1 MCLQMLSTAVA
12 AVSLHHGLKHSCTRA
27 LCSCGHGS
35 QACIGATCQL
45 THLLPLTCST
55 TSPSPRFLDRQGW
68 VSIMACHA
76 LSASGAH
83 TRTISFL
90 HTCAHKLT
98 QSTCCALQ
106 VQHACICMSFRRLTI
121 RGFLRL
127 IPSGS
132 WSRCTQQPGAPRAGI
147 HSGQGHLLFTLLAV
161 FPRPQGHPA
170 TAPLAPQRFQVT
182 PFQ

>member
-1 MCLQMLSTAVA
+1 MVTLSLCSQMLSTAVA

-27 LCSCGHGS
+27 LCSCGRGS

-76 LSASGAH
+76 LSGSGAH
-83 TRTISFL
+83 TRTTSFL
-90 HTCAHKLT
+90 HSCAHKLT
-98 QSTCCALQ
+98 QSTCYALQ

-121 RGFLRL
+121 RGFFSCCWCLLSSSQRTSHAAS
-127 IPSGS
+127 PFFS
-132 WSRCTQQPGAPRAGI
+132 CGI
-147 HSGQGHLLFTLLAV
+147 SQL
-161 FPRPQGHPA
+161 
-170 TAPLAPQRFQVT
+170 
-182 PFQ
+182 